1 MGDFIYGFLIGRVI
15 GGIFVLACKIVWF
28 FLRIAWWLSV
38 FLLLWI
44 GAGVVFL
51 FRGGRRAREDAE
63 RLGRYLDDGTG
74 WQDEA
79 SGDVYPLSGERERCE
94 IHAVEAGTYWRR
106 TAISRL
112 LRGGAILRY
121 RFAALTDAG
130 SGRRRGAAAWCE
142 AIGRPGVK
150 RLIAVGGRGMRMT
163 RGAAAAVVL
172 AAVLLA
178 GAAVAGCGASGTLP
192 QQAAT
197 GSSAPAVAPSCLGN
211 TAIVPGNCTPEQA
224 ADGYFQSQLAGN
236 WTQTCA
242 YVVPSGQGAC
252 QQAAS
257 SADIGPLTGN
267 LAVGA
272 EMIQGAEAI
281 VGAAGSLCSS
291 SCDYSTPANIDFP
304 SGYGSAFT
312 TAYAQTISTM
322 TSPGS
327 NFSPLPCLE
336 VDGLW
341 YVNIPGPLGGFPWS

>member
-28 FLRIAWWLSV
+28 FLRIAWWL
-38 FLLLWI
+38 
-44 GAGVVFL
+44 GVSDL
-51 FRGGRRAREDAE
+51 
-63 RLGRYLDDGTG
+63 LGR
-74 WQDEA
+74 
-79 SGDVYPLSGERERCE
+79 PRPP
-94 IHAVEAGTYWRR
+94 
-106 TAISRL
+106 
-112 LRGGAILRY
+112 GAP
-121 RFAALTDAG
+121 
-130 SGRRRGAAAWCE
+130 SP

-178 GAAVAGCGASGTLP
+178 GVAVAGCGASGTLP

-197 GSSAPAVAPSCLGN
+197 GSSAPGAAAQGGVPTAGGAPASAVAPSCLGN

-336 VDGLW
+336 VGGLW